1 MIIKIDKQSQMQSI
15 RVLNLLTTKVCDHL
29 NKIWIKKIVI
39 DSKYFR
45 DNIQKLA
52 MKELLKILQILIM
65 MKNLNRTIMIMKM
78 EAISNYKNKKYLHL
92 L

>member
-29 NKIWIKKIVI
+29 NKIWTKKIVI

-45 DNIQKLA
+45 DNIQKHA